1 MLTIGSKM
9 CGQPLSH
16 SIIFY
21 VIIERKKNAGC
32 LIIHIIYS
40 IKTLIVN
47 TIFIHVNTGNI
58 HIGEYLSLAVAGAD
72 YNRCL

>member
-1 MLTIGSKM
+1 M

-21 VIIERKKNAGC
+21 VIIGRKKRACC
-32 LIIHIIYS
+32 LITHIIYS

-47 TIFIHVNTGNI
+47 TIFIHVNTENI
-58 HIGEYLSLAVAGAD
+58 HIREYLSLAVAGAD